1 MVIHLL
7 KSIRTIV
14 HNSRYLTPGIGHTI
28 AMVDSSIKKRKQR
41 LEDSSSKAKKKKVNF
56 EQQSAGGASHSL
68 KISKLVK
75 PKISPP
81 VIAVTSGISLPAS
94 IDFLAYDKTENTAA
108 TTKKRKNAPA
118 PEMLLHSTS
127 HRSLDYTARED
138 CPQGVDPLVRHFIG
152 VFDPKSGQVQV
163 IEAKKMVVRG
173 AVRSQKAADDAMV
186 ERSIKQTNT
195 DMRTDLGETFG
206 TKKARKAIK
215 SKVENAITSG
225 KRADNM
231 GSGDLAIMDSIKTAT
246 QNMATQEELQAVID
260 GARPV
265 PRGHYDAEEIQD
277 VYIPAEII
285 GAEVLNAIPV
295 MDWQEK
301 VEAQQ
306 AVEVPSRFVANRIN
320 RLAHNEGAVER
331 LRVARYL
338 LFVLILWAT
347 ARQGKERGTKMI
359 GKRDQLREL
368 MAPAP
373 EMVIENIRR
382 KFSDNGVMRKTHVD
396 LLITHCCVFASIID
410 NFEVNTFDLR
420 EDLKMEQKQL
430 SQYFMEVGAR
440 MKQAKNGDKVDHFA
454 KLALPLVFPKTRKIR
469 SR

>member
-1 MVIHLL
+1 M
-7 KSIRTIV
+7 
-14 HNSRYLTPGIGHTI
+14 
-28 AMVDSSIKKRKQR
+28 ADSSIKKRKQR
-41 LEDSSSKAKKKKVNF
+41 LDDGFSKAKKKKVDF
-56 EQQSAGGASHSL
+56 EQQSAGDASPSL
-68 KISKLVK
+68 KISQLVK
-75 PKISPP
+75 PKVSPP
-81 VIAVTSGISLPAS
+81 VIAVTSGISLPRS

-127 HRSLDYTARED
+127 HKSIDYTARED
-138 CPQGVDPLVRHFIG
+138 CPQGADPLVRHFIG
-152 VFDPKSGQVQV
+152 VFDPKSGEVQV
-163 IEAKKMVVRG
+163 IEAKKMLVRG
-173 AVRSQKAADDAMV
+173 AVRSQQAAKDAMA
-186 ERSIKQTNT
+186 ERSIRQTVT
-195 DMRTDLGETFG
+195 DMKTGLGETFG
-206 TKKARKAIK
+206 TKKSRKAIK

-225 KRADNM
+225 KGVDNM
-231 GSGDLAIMDSIKTAT
+231 GSGDMAIMDSIKTAT
-246 QNMATQEELQAVID
+246 QNMATQEELQAIID

-265 PRGHYDAEEIQD
+265 PRGHHDAEEIQD

-306 AVEVPSRFVANRIN
+306 AVEVPSRFIANRIN

-338 LFVLILWAT
+338 LFILIFWAT
-347 ARQGKERGTKMI
+347 ARQGKERGTKKI
-359 GKRDQLREL
+359 GSRRQLREL

-382 KFSDNGVMRKTHVD
+382 KFSDNGAMRKTHID
-396 LLITHCCVFASIID
+396 LLMTHCCVFASIID
-410 NFEVNTFDLR
+410 NFDVNTFDLR
-420 EDLKMEQKQL
+420 EDLKIEQKQL

-440 MKQAKNGDKVDHFA
+440 MKQVKNGDKVDHIA
-454 KLALPLVFPKTRKIR
+454 KLALPLVFPKIRKVR